1 MLFKR
6 RKENENLEIQNLK
19 ESISSIKLDNNKIN
33 EKFTKEISKL
43 NRIIKYSKDIPTFHF
58 DVDIFSSFDRKY
70 GIYIYVDKE
79 EYFVELVEIKNNPID
94 TNSFEFHVED
104 GLAHFNISTITGI
117 LGKWKRW
124 EFIIDYKNG
133 KYMVSSKE
141 DAERNNKEKE
151 KQAV

>member
-1 MLFKR
+1 M
-6 RKENENLEIQNLK
+6 
-19 ESISSIKLDNNKIN
+19 
-33 EKFTKEISKL
+33 

-133 KYMVSSKE
+133 KYIVSSKE
-141 DAERNNKEKE
+141 DAERNNKEK
-151 KQAV
+151 QAV